1 METVKTAVIVLLLM
15 AVLYGVYVVL
25 NKPENAPSLTE
36 IDSNR
41 QTASELSVDFSSA
54 KTSATPPLSGG
65 ASAEASPISAAVPPV
80 PPPPVSIEPSATPIP
95 PASSIPNPPS
105 FAAAEA
111 PEKPAA
117 DAPGSVDSV
126 PVPPSPIANL
136 LSGDA
141 EKKSPGPAAETPT
154 RELPQGAEVQGAE
167 TPTPPASLASSIT
180 VPPTASVV
188 NADATAALPA
198 EPPATGSTPPDA
210 PEAAPSAWPAK
221 PASYTEEAAPS
232 ASEAPAPAARNPEN
246 RPSAES
252 AGNAA
257 PNSPAGS
264 VPTAPAPAGDS
275 ADDAGPSHRTSFD
288 RVMQSAQSKINA
300 GEWYQ
305 ALFTLSLQ
313 CSNPD
318 LSPADRQRLLDVLDP
333 LAAKV
338 IYSKEH
344 LIEAPYDVRRGDTLN
359 SVAQRYNVPWQLL
372 ANVNGLTDPEALA
385 QGMQLKVIPGPFRA
399 EVDVNGRELTLFLGR
414 LYAGRFPI
422 SVGSDP
428 SPAAGEYRV
437 NDKQPGRTYYAAD
450 GRTIPVEDPR
460 NPYGQIWID
469 LGGDVCIHGS
479 PNADADARLGCISLS
494 PADANDLYGILSK
507 GSAIV
512 IRR

>member
-1 METVKTAVIVLLLM
+1 METVKTAAIVLLLM

-36 IDSNR
+36 VDSNR

-54 KTSATPPLSGG
+54 KTSTTPPLSGG
-65 ASAEASPISAAVPPV
+65 ASADASPISAAVPPV
-80 PPPPVSIEPSATPIP
+80 PPPPVRMDPSAIPIP
-95 PASSIPNPPS
+95 PASSIPTPPS
-105 FAAAEA
+105 FAAAEDSR
-111 PEKPAA
+111 KPAA
-117 DAPGSVDSV
+117 EAPGSADSV
-126 PVPPSPIANL
+126 PVPPSPITNL
-136 LSGDA
+136 LSADA
-141 EKKSPGPAAETPT
+141 EKTSSGAATETPA
-154 RELPQGAEVQGAE
+154 RELPQGAEAS
-167 TPTPPASLASSIT
+167 TPPDSLASSIT
-180 VPPTASVV
+180 VPPTAPIAT
-188 NADATAALPA
+188 ADATEALPP
-198 EPPATGSTPPDA
+198 EPPASGSTPSGS

-221 PASYTEEAAPS
+221 PASYTEDLTPSTGPATAEAAPA
-232 ASEAPAPAARNPEN
+232 ASEAPAPVARNPEN
-246 RPSAES
+246 KPSAEF

-257 PNSPAGS
+257 AE
-264 VPTAPAPAGDS
+264 APAPASDS
-275 ADDAGPSHRTSFD
+275 AADSGPARRTSFD
-288 RVMQSAQSKINA
+288 RAMQSAQSKINA

-313 CSNPD
+313 CSNAD
-318 LSPADRQRLLDVLDP
+318 LSPADQQRLLDVLDP

-428 SPAAGEYRV
+428 SPPPGEYRV

-479 PNADADARLGCISLS
+479 PSTDADARMGCISLS
-494 PADANDLYGILSK
+494 PADANDLYGILSR

>member
-25 NKPENAPSLTE
+25 NKPENSPSLTE
-36 IDSNR
+36 TDLNR
-41 QTASELSVDFSSA
+41 QTATELSVDFGSA
-54 KTSATPPLSGG
+54 KTSTTPPLSGG
-65 ASAEASPISAAVPPV
+65 ASADARAISAAVPPV
-80 PPPPVSIEPSATPIP
+80 PPPPVNVDSPASPLP
-95 PASSIPNPPS
+95 PASSIPTPPS
-105 FAAAEA
+105 FAAADDSRRPSAEV
-111 PEKPAA
+111 
-117 DAPGSVDSV
+117 PGSADSV
-126 PVPPSPIANL
+126 PTPPSSITNL
-136 LSGDA
+136 LSADS
-141 EKKSPGPAAETPT
+141 EKKSPDAATETPT
-154 RELPQGAEVQGAE
+154 RELPKGVEA
-167 TPTPPASLASSIT
+167 PTPPASLASPI
-180 VPPTASVV
+180 
-188 NADATAALPA
+188 AAA
-198 EPPATGSTPPDA
+198 ESAAAAPPA
-210 PEAAPSAWPAK
+210 SAWPAK
-221 PASYTEEAAPS
+221 PASYTEEPTPATRPATPEAAPTPPELPTL
-232 ASEAPAPAARNPEN
+232 ASRNPEN
-246 RPSAES
+246 KPKAEL
-252 AGNAA
+252 AGNTASNSQTGAA
-257 PNSPAGS
+257 PA
-264 VPTAPAPAGDS
+264 APAPVSDPATDS
-275 ADDAGPSHRTSFD
+275 GPAHRSSLD
-288 RVMQSAQSKINA
+288 RVMQSVQSKINS

-313 CSNPD
+313 YNAETP
-318 LSPADRQRLLDVLDP
+318 PADRQRLLDILDP

-372 ANVNGLTDPEALA
+372 ANVNGLTDPEALTP
-385 QGMQLKVIPGPFRA
+385 GMQLKVIPGPFRA
-399 EVDVNGRELTLFLGR
+399 EVDVNGRELTLFVGR

-428 SPAAGEYRV
+428 SPPAGEYRV
-437 NDKQPGRTYYAAD
+437 NDKQAGRTYYAAD

-479 PNADADARLGCISLS
+479 PSSDADARMGCISLS